1 MKIEDHDLAARIATR
16 WNLALVAHARLFS
29 AWYNLKENSHTDL
42 GNHNNR
48 PQRQWFIDFDS
59 YFFRCCV
66 IKIYFFKCI
75 PFFFC
80 VLPCSVP
87 SCCGCSRC
95 CYVYVYQ
102 TELEALREQLFQH
115 PSFSHVGTS
124 TRGSSYFFP
133 NHFFVVSVSP
143 LVAHQLVSLLII
155 IHSKERNAARGI
167 LNAIHLFIQNQG
179 SKNQIKGVIN

>member
-16 WNLALVAHARLFS
+16 WNLALVAHTRLFS

-75 PFFFC
+75 PFFFLC
-80 VLPCSVP
+80 VTLLCAELLWLLPLLLCVCISNWIRSSPRAIISASIILTCRHQHTGFLLFLPESFFCCVCFT
-87 SCCGCSRC
+87 SCCTPAGLSVDNNSFKRTKCGQGNIKCNSSIHS
-95 CYVYVYQ
+95 
-102 TELEALREQLFQH
+102 ESREQE
-115 PSFSHVGTS
+115 S
-124 TRGSSYFFP
+124 
-133 NHFFVVSVSP
+133 N
-143 LVAHQLVSLLII
+143 
-155 IHSKERNAARGI
+155 
-167 LNAIHLFIQNQG
+167 
-179 SKNQIKGVIN
+179 